1 MKCFQKK
8 FLKEL
13 IVVSIVVLVLH
24 VLALQYSLYWSIDW
38 YDILMHFLG
47 GLTMGILATY
57 IFFTSNYIK
66 STAVLKDN
74 KFVVFVIISLFTLSV
89 GLIWELWEV
98 FVEFSN
104 VLEDQVDT
112 IIDLIM
118 DMLGALTAFYYVK
131 NKLK

>member
-1 MKCFQKK
+1 MKCFKKK

-118 DMLGALTAFYYVK
+118 DMLGAFTAF
-131 NKLK
+131 